1 MSGCWFT
8 RHSEADMG
16 LLGVVCYFKEGK
28 KNADSVI
35 YYSYG
40 QTDFYFMI

>member
-28 KNADSVI
+28 KNAAHFSRSTVG
-35 YYSYG
+35 SKAKPN
-40 QTDFYFMI
+40 